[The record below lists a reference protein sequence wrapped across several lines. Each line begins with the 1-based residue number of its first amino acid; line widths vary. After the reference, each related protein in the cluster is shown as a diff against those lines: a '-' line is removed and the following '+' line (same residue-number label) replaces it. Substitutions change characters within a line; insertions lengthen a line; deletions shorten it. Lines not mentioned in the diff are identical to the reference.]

1 VLSDPTVEPA
11 ALSAGCT
18 FSPWRAAPHLDSREQ
33 QTGLIAAFEGRNP
46 YRALRA
52 VRVYAGKDVMGRF
65 AKDIVST
72 VEEVPVDAIL
82 SDGVPGMLIGGQA
95 TGLPTAV
102 LMAQIYLRP
111 TAGLPLVGTGWTPGS
126 GTLVKV
132 RDRLAPASARWLLA
146 RTVPRLN
153 SVAARYGQPPVR
165 DMFELFDRCKR
176 VLVMTSPSFD
186 FSAPHLPCNVR
197 YVGPQ
202 LDDPDWAAGVEWT
215 RPGTQPLVLVTLS
228 SVYQDQT
235 ELLRRIAQGLREM
248 PISVVLTTGQA
259 VDPSEIQ
266 VPGNVQVLRAAPHRR
281 CWPKHPLSS
290 PTLGMGAL

>member
-1 VLSDPTVEPA
+1 VNGHAVQRRFLIALIDGGGTVPPTLGLAAELVRRGHRVHVLSDPTVEPA

-153 SVAARYGQPPVR
+153 SVAARYGQPP
-165 DMFELFDRCKR
+165 
-176 VLVMTSPSFD
+176 SP
-186 FSAPHLPCNVR
+186 
-197 YVGPQ
+197 
-202 LDDPDWAAGVEWT
+202 
-215 RPGTQPLVLVTLS
+215 
-228 SVYQDQT
+228 
-235 ELLRRIAQGLREM
+235 
-248 PISVVLTTGQA
+248 
-259 VDPSEIQ
+259 
-266 VPGNVQVLRAAPHRR
+266 
-281 CWPKHPLSS
+281 
-290 PTLGMGAL
+290 